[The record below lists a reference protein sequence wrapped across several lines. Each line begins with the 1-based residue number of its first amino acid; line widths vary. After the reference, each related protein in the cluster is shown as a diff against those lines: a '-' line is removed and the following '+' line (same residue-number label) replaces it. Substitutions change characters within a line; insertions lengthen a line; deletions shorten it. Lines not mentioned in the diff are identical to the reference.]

1 MYHALYRKWR
11 PLTFDDVVSQ
21 PHITTTLKNQIQNN
35 KIAHAYLFTG
45 SRGTGKTTCA
55 RIFAKSVNCENSGD
69 GNPCLEC
76 EVCKCA
82 DSESLTDIIE
92 IDAASNTGVDDIRA
106 LKESAEY
113 LPEQCKY
120 KVYII
125 DEVHMLSI
133 NAFNA
138 LLKIMEEPPAH
149 VVFILATTEVH
160 KVPATIISRC
170 QRFDFRRIRTEDI
183 VSRLKFI
190 ADKENIKLDDDA
202 AALIAKISDG
212 GMRDALSLLDQC
224 IAYSDNVDL
233 KTVSDAAGIAGRDYL
248 FNIIDGIFDHNI
260 TNVLETVSSLYNM
273 AKDMTRLCSE
283 LLEQMRNLMLIK
295 AVPGNDMV
303 MCLPD
308 EYKKLE
314 EIAQK
319 TDMDRILEKIE
330 ILSEC
335 NESLAKAS
343 SKRIEFEMCMV
354 KLCSNSG
361 SIAPSYSNNFINTA
375 QPVTKI
381 VDVKPESA
389 VHKNTVEKATENFTQ
404 EPVNTIKINKTE
416 TADKNSAQDTIQS
429 EVNEQPASEPPK
441 KKITS
446 KDFSPLD
453 CWDEIVERFK
463 NECPSAVGFLTG
475 SKAFIYENMI
485 LIIVKDAFYLK
496 MFKLQISDVN
506 RVITDFFGRKF
517 TVSVKAMDTNGVNS
531 ENKNLNNN
539 TQSNTSSPIDNL
551 INKAKNM
558 NIDLEIL

>member
-21 PHITTTLKNQIQNN
+21 PHITTTLKNQIQN
-35 KIAHAYLFTG
+35 KKTAHAYLFTG

-55 RIFAKSVNCENSGD
+55 RIFAKSVNCENSHE

-82 DSESLTDIIE
+82 DNESLTDIIE

-149 VVFILATTEVH
+149 VIFILATTEVH

-190 ADKENIKLDDDA
+190 AEKESIKLDDDA
-202 AALIAKISDG
+202 ATLIAKISDG

-224 IAYSDNVDL
+224 IAYSDDVYL

-248 FNIIDGIFDHNI
+248 FNIIDGVFAHNI
-260 TNVLETVSSLYNM
+260 TSVLETVASLYNM

-308 EYKKLE
+308 EYKRLE

-319 TDMDRILEKIE
+319 TDMGTILEKIE

-335 NESLAKAS
+335 NENLAKAS

-354 KLCSNSG
+354 KLCSNNG
-361 SIAPSYSNNFINTA
+361 NIAPSYSNNYSSPTPPASYTNT
-375 QPVTKI
+375 
-381 VDVKPESA
+381 VKPEPEIKHNEPENSA
-389 VHKNTVEKATENFTQ
+389 ESIPQKSADTIKSEAVNP
-404 EPVNTIKINKTE
+404 EPVQE
-416 TADKNSAQDTIQS
+416 TVQPP
-429 EVNEQPASEPPK
+429 VNEQPPAEAPK

-446 KDFSPLD
+446 KDFTPLD
-453 CWDEIVERFK
+453 CWDEVVERFK

-496 MFKLQISDVN
+496 MFKLQIADVN

-517 TVSVKAMDTNGVNS
+517 TVSVKAMDTSSIGA
-531 ENKNLNNN
+531 ENKTSDSGAENNAS
-539 TQSNTSSPIDNL
+539 TPVDKLID
-551 INKAKNM
+551 KAKNM
-558 NIDLEIL
+558 NIDIEIL